1 LTSKVHLSRRRFLK
15 GISALGT
22 PVSIGL
28 SPLIAMF
35 NANGTAYAETTNT
48 GKTANSPPDTRFV
61 LWFNGNG
68 IPEKYWIPSEVGPEY
83 ELTPC
88 LSPLV
93 SFRKDIHIIT
103 GLDNPAARMP
113 GPGND
118 HHRSMSGLVSG
129 TPFSGRGAGGTSFDQ
144 MVASKIGRTAR
155 FRSLQVGVCQ
165 ESHGESI
172 HRNMSWAGY
181 DRALPPELIPHNL
194 FDRLFGAKEEGWVK
208 RKESVLDAVADD
220 FKDLNGTLGKQDQRR
235 LDEHLSSVRDLER
248 AIASLPPE
256 YRKVDEPELGGDV
269 KDYPHIAKLQTDLL
283 AHALASGQT
292 RVASYMLTK
301 CQSLVRMPWLG
312 YTSLRH
318 HDYTHTNADS
328 PQAQR
333 IMRDICR
340 WHVEEFAYL
349 MAKLKSVPEGDG
361 SLLDHCCLLYVHE
374 HAEANP
380 HKNNG
385 MVAILAGHA
394 NRMVTGTHTKT
405 TCTIGELYL
414 GIANNVL
421 GAAID
426 EFPTAS
432 RKMAGLV

>member
-1 LTSKVHLSRRRFLK
+1 
-15 GISALGT
+15 
-22 PVSIGL
+22 
-28 SPLIAMF
+28 MF
-35 NANGTAYAETTNT
+35 NANGTAYAETTRA
-48 GKTANSPPDTRFV
+48 GKTVARPFNTRFI

-68 IPEKYWIPSEVGPEY
+68 IPEKYWIPSEVGPDY
-83 ELTPC
+83 EMTPC

-93 SFRKDIHIIT
+93 SFRSDIHVIT

-129 TPFSGRGAGGTSFDQ
+129 TPFSGRGAGGASFDQ
-144 MVASKIGRTAR
+144 MVASKIGRATR

-208 RKESVLDAVADD
+208 RKKSVLDTVAED

-349 MAKLKSVPEGDG
+349 LAKLKSVPEGDG
-361 SLLDHCCLLYVHE
+361 SLLDHCCLMYIHE

-405 TCTIGELYL
+405 TCTVGELYL
-414 GIANNVL
+414 GIANDIL

-432 RKMAGLV
+432 RKITGII

>member
-1 LTSKVHLSRRRFLK
+1 VSSKINLSRRRFLK
-15 GISALGT
+15 GISAFGT
-22 PVSIGL
+22 PIGIGL
-28 SPLIAMF
+28 PPLAAMF
-35 NANGTAYAETTNT
+35 NANGTAYAQITRA
-48 GKTANSPPDTRFV
+48 GKTVALAPDTKFI

-68 IPEKYWIPSEVGPEY
+68 IPEKYWIPSETGAEY

-93 SFRKDIHIIT
+93 SFRSDIHVIT

-144 MVASKIGRTAR
+144 MVASKIGRATR

-269 KDYPHIAKLQTDLL
+269 KDYPHIAKLQTGLL

-333 IMRDICR
+333 IMRDICK

-349 MAKLKSVPEGDG
+349 LAKLKSVPEGDG
-361 SLLDHCCLLYVHE
+361 SLLDHCCLMYVHE

-394 NRMVTGTHTKT
+394 NRMITGTHTKT

-414 GIANNVL
+414 GIANDIL

-426 EFPTAS
+426 EFPTAGH
-432 RKMAGLV
+432 KMTGIV

>member
-28 SPLIAMF
+28 PPLTAMF
-35 NANGTAYAETTNT
+35 NANGTAYAETTQA
-48 GKTANSPPDTRFV
+48 GKTADSPPDTRFV

-68 IPEKYWIPSEVGPEY
+68 IPERYWIPSETGPEY

-129 TPFSGRGAGGTSFDQ
+129 TPFSGRGAGGASFDQ
-144 MVASKIGRTAR
+144 MVASKIGRSTR
-155 FRSLQVGVCQ
+155 FRSLQIGVCQ

-349 MAKLKSVPEGDG
+349 LAKLKSVPEGDG

-414 GIANNVL
+414 GIANSVL

-432 RKMAGLV
+432 RKMTGIV